1 MQQLKKLRLEKGVSQ
16 KAVAQYL
23 NVSQQTVSR
32 YETSDNLSVSQDILI
47 QLAHYYN
54 VSIDYILSGK
64 TDAKKSIINEKEGNY
79 LKTDPIEKE
88 LQNVYQRLN
97 DYNKETLILLGRRL
111 LEEQEK
117 RRPI

>member
-47 QLAHYYN
+47 QLARYYN
-54 VSIDYILSGK
+54 VSIDYILSGNNDVSK
-64 TDAKKSIINEKEGNY
+64 VTVKESPGNY
-79 LKTDPIEKE
+79 NKPSPMDEEFKIL
-88 LQNVYQRLN
+88 YQSLN
-97 DYNKETLILLGRRL
+97 PYNKETLVLLGKRL
-111 LEEQEK
+111 LEEQKK
-117 RRPI
+117 RLT